1 MTAFKGGL
9 KRIRTAV
16 NGFAD
21 HWLSHSPIRPTDL
34 VVSNRGAK
42 ITLFYDSANFFKE
55 IIPKIRFYPMIRF

>member
-21 HWLSHSPIRPTDL
+21 HWLSHSPIRPYRLSYTQPRCKDKDNL
-34 VVSNRGAK
+34 RISNYFG
-42 ITLFYDSANFFKE
+42 KE
-55 IIPKIRFYPMIRF
+55 ITPLYHTN